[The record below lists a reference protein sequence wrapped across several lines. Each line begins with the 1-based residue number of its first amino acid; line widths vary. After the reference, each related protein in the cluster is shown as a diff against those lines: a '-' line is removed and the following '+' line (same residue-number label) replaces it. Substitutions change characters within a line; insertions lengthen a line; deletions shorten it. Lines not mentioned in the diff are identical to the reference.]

1 MGPSANGQRR
11 RFWYDGM
18 GSRNAAAEGGGM
30 ELTESFKAFAF
41 CLLTGLVFWYTI
53 GWSASFGE
61 YCKKLNRDPKK
72 VLRFC
77 ACGFWGLA
85 LVFLPALVADM
96 QQRDV
101 PWMGYL
107 TIGLFLVWLAA
118 VCILWKKLKLR

>member
-1 MGPSANGQRR
+1 M
-11 RFWYDGM
+11 
-18 GSRNAAAEGGGM
+18 
-30 ELTESFKAFAF
+30 TESFKAFAF

-85 LVFLPALVADM
+85 LVFLPDHRPVPGVARGGVYPVEEIEATLKN
-96 QQRDV
+96 QLLHLKGTSFIISENW
-101 PWMGYL
+101 PL
-107 TIGLFLVWLAA
+107 TSGQFSL
-118 VCILWKKLKLR
+118 IL